1 MFVQA
6 NSWTGGISQASIFA
20 AVKPYSASSKG
31 GLEVAEDKD
40 EDEDEDEDVRRE
52 VRYGNGRA
60 NGYTRVEIR
69 TIHGESE
76 TR

>member
-1 MFVQA
+1 MGDFSGLDICGRKTV
-6 NSWTGGISQASIFA
+6 
-20 AVKPYSASSKG
+20 SASSKG
-31 GLEVAEDKD
+31 GLEVAED
-40 EDEDEDEDVRRE
+40 EDEDENEEVRRE

-69 TIHGESE
+69 TIHGERE